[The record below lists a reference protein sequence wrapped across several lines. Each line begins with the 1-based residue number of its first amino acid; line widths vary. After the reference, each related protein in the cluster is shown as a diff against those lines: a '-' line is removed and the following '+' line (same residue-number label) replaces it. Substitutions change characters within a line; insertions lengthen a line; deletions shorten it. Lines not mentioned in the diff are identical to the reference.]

1 MAVFGA
7 PSASK
12 DAMVVSRR
20 QDNSNVIRWRQR
32 DVGTGVVTPVDLSG
46 WSVRV
51 TLCSPRG
58 DVWLEYPAA
67 KDADGYLLVGPSKAQ
82 LAGPEWAGR
91 SLGSYAVTA
100 SKGGLTTC
108 LVDAELR
115 II

>member
-12 DAMVVSRR
+12 EAMVVSRR

-32 DVGTGVVTPVDLSG
+32 DLDTGVVAPVDLSG
-46 WSVRV
+46 WTVTV
-51 TLCSPRG
+51 TLSSPRG
-58 DVWLEYPAA
+58 EVWLTYHAA
-67 KDADGYLLVGPSKAQ
+67 KDLDGYLAIGPSKAQ
-82 LAGPEWAGR
+82 LAEAVWAGR
-91 SLGSYAVTA
+91 ALGYYSVVA
-100 SKGGLTTC
+100 SKGSLTTC

>member
-1 MAVFGA
+1 MAVYGA

-32 DVGTGVVTPVDLSG
+32 DLDTGVVTPVDLSG
-46 WSVRV
+46 WNVRV
-51 TLCSPRG
+51 TLYSPQG

-67 KDADGYLLVGPSKAQ
+67 KDADGYLSIGPSKAQ
-82 LAGPEWAGR
+82 LAGAEWAGR
-91 SLGSYAVTA
+91 ALGSYTVVA
-100 SKGGLTTC
+100 SRGGLTTC